1 MNGFFLRIL
10 PVLFLGTAL
19 FVTGCQKRLSSEDLA
34 GQADSRE
41 AQPDAAGTEVVPEGG
56 AVAEGGVVTAEDI
69 KGNSDARLG
78 GNYASLTPGGDDLT
92 KKAIEKG
99 QLFTIYFE
107 YDKYTIRDVDME
119 NLTKNAK
126 WLGLNGAIKVRIE
139 GHADERGETEYNLAL
154 GDKRARSVMKY
165 LEDMGIQVQRMDA
178 VSYGEEKPAIDG
190 QGEEAWSRN
199 RRAEFVII
207 AN

>member
-1 MNGFFLRIL
+1 MNGTFLRLL
-10 PVLFLGTAL
+10 PVLFLGTAV
-19 FVTGCQKRLSSEDLA
+19 FVTGCQKRVSTEDLA
-34 GQADSRE
+34 GQAE
-41 AQPDAAGTEVVPEGG
+41 GTQAPAATEVVPEGG

-69 KGNSDARLG
+69 KGNADAKLG
-78 GNYASLTPGGDDLT
+78 GAYASLTPGGDDLT
-92 KKAIEKG
+92 RTAVERG
-99 QLFTIYFE
+99 QLLTIYFE
-107 YDKYTIRDVDME
+107 YDKYTIRDTDME
-119 NLTKNAK
+119 NLTRNAK
-126 WLGLNGAIKVRIE
+126 FLGLNGTIKIRVE

-165 LEDMGIQVQRMDA
+165 LQDMGIQVQRMDA

-190 QGEEAWSRN
+190 HDEGAWAKN